1 MTPETPSPGGT
12 LLVADDEE
20 SIRWVLERSLAQ
32 RGHRVISVA
41 NGTAALEAL
50 RTEDVDVALVDIR
63 MPDLSG
69 LDLLS
74 RARDEGIDTL
84 LIVMTAQNTMANAI
98 EATKRGAYDYLTKP
112 FDLEEVGLLVD
123 RALSLRRLTR
133 DLQRLRGELEQ
144 RHE

>member
-1 MTPETPSPGGT
+1 MTPEPPSAGGT

-41 NGTAALEAL
+41 NGTAALQTL
-50 RTEDVDVALVDIR
+50 RTDDVDVALVDIR

-84 LIVMTAQNTMANAI
+84 LIVMPAQNTIANSI
-98 EATKRGAYDYLTKP
+98 GATRRRSDYYLKQP
-112 FDLEEVGLLVD
+112 FDLE
-123 RALSLRRLTR
+123 
-133 DLQRLRGELEQ
+133 
-144 RHE
+144 HH